1 MMMLWCLM
9 KDGDV
14 LVVVIEMQVVC
25 CEKVQ
30 GIRTGSSYC
39 DEHER

>member
-1 MMMLWCLM
+1 MMLWCVM
-9 KDGDV
+9 RVGDV
-14 LVVVIEMQVVC
+14 LVVIEMQVVC

-30 GIRTGSSYC
+30 GIMTGSSYC